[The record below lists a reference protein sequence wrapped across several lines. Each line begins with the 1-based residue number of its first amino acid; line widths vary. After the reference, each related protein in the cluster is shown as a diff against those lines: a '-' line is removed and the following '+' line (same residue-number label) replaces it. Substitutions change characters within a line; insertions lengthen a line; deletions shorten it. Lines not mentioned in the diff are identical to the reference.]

1 VQSSCACIPR
11 FHALWAMGEFDGG
24 CGLSDAFQA
33 VHTAMH
39 RSDDVEQPGE
49 TVRDFSDCN
58 SLVCCR
64 VWSVV
69 YRTP

>member
-1 VQSSCACIPR
+1 
-11 FHALWAMGEFDGG
+11 MGEFDGG

-39 RSDDVEQPGE
+39 RADDVAQTGE
-49 TVRDFSDCN
+49 TVRDFSGRN
-58 SLVCCR
+58 SFVCCR

-69 YRTP
+69 YVTTFRLFNTHLSTRPDDD